1 MSKKEPRI
9 YLDKEHGVA
18 PMLCVCNICGED
30 TGAIALLGNKIN
42 RLKDGGGNRY
52 KYKGSTTEKIAE
64 GICDR
69 CQKLLDE
76 GATCFI
82 NSETKDV
89 VVITKER
96 SKEMLGEKYHET
108 RIWQMY
114 DEEFKQVFG
123 GAMDKNSEV
132 SSDG

>member
-1 MSKKEPRI
+1 MSKREPRI

-30 TGAIALLGNKIN
+30 TGAIALLGRNIN
-42 RLKDGGGNRY
+42 RLKDGEGNQYR
-52 KYKGSTTEKIAE
+52 YKGSSTEKIAE

-69 CQKLLDE
+69 CQKLLDD

-82 NSETKDV
+82 NNDTKDV

-96 SKEMLGEKYHET
+96 SREMLGDKYHES
-108 RIWQMY
+108 RIWKMY
-114 DEEFKQVFG
+114 DDEFKLVFS
-123 GAMDKNSEV
+123 GAMDDNSEIT
-132 SSDG
+132 SHD